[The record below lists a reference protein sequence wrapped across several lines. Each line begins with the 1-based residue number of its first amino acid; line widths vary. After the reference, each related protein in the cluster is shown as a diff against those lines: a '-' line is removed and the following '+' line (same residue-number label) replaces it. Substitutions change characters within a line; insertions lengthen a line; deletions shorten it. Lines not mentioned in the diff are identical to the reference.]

1 MFASATF
8 RWTFVT
14 WQFFSFV
21 ATASAVLTLL
31 ALILGLVCR
40 LNFGKGL
47 LRYRK
52 LGFRLSHMSAN
63 WHLVHAHELPDEK
76 TPDPYLPSQSTSD
89 PEKVEFPSAT
99 QTIPTFSVAF
109 GSGDELPLPSQ
120 MFTGRHL
127 GPRFFQESALPFE
140 SPLDDSDDMSSST
153 HSHGSLQK
161 PPPSVHSRQNSEE
174 SEITLS
180 ILGHGSKRWQIE

>member
-63 WHLVHAHELPDEK
+63 
-76 TPDPYLPSQSTSD
+76 
-89 PEKVEFPSAT
+89 
-99 QTIPTFSVAF
+99 
-109 GSGDELPLPSQ
+109 
-120 MFTGRHL
+120 
-127 GPRFFQESALPFE
+127 
-140 SPLDDSDDMSSST
+140 
-153 HSHGSLQK
+153 
-161 PPPSVHSRQNSEE
+161 
-174 SEITLS
+174 
-180 ILGHGSKRWQIE
+180 